1 MLFGNKRKNGS
12 PLLTPFF
19 KLQLVT
25 VLFFSFAADAK
36 VQGQEVVPVLTA
48 RHSDETTAGT
58 LMPGLS
64 LYKREQ
70 FCERL
75 ESDFVFYSFQ
85 TGCFYSV
92 W

>member
-1 MLFGNKRKNGS
+1 MLSCNKRKNDI
-12 PLLTPFF
+12 PLF
-19 KLQLVT
+19 
-25 VLFFSFAADAK
+25 LFAVDAK

-48 RHSDETTAGT
+48 RHTDEPTAGT

-64 LYKREQ
+64 LYKGEQ

-75 ESDFVFYSFQ
+75 KSDFVFYSFQ